1 MSEELPSRGQAIQ
14 LLCKSQCSLK
24 VIRHCKAVAKLA
36 VETADMCKRN
46 GLKVNR
52 ELVEIGALLHDI
64 GRSKTH
70 GVYHAVVGAGI
81 LEAAGVP
88 KPVISIVK
96 RHVGGGITTSEA
108 EQLGWPKDVYA
119 PLTIEEKIVSYAD
132 KLIKKSKRVP
142 VDVTL
147 TKLAKE
153 GRQTAVERVLK
164 LHEEIAELI
173 GDCP

>member
-1 MSEELPSRGQAIQ
+1 MSEELPSREQAIQ

-24 VIRHCKAVAKLA
+24 VIKHCKAVAKLA
-36 VETADMCKRN
+36 VETAEVCKGN
-46 GLKVNR
+46 GLKVNL

-70 GVYHAVVGAGI
+70 NVYHAVVGAGI
-81 LEAAGVP
+81 LEAAGLP
-88 KPVISIVK
+88 EPVISIVK

-108 EQLGWPKDVYA
+108 EQLGWPKNVYA

-142 VDVTL
+142 IEVTL
-147 TKLAKE
+147 AELAKE
-153 GRQTAVERVLK
+153 GKHVAVERVLK
-164 LHEEIAELI
+164 LHKEIAELT